1 MLRYQI
7 KCVAYMRMC
16 VHPSQTIMAAAYL
29 TTAYRLCFLVVLLML
44 LCSICVHHYIY
55 IFTLVTLQITYIYL
69 ERKYKQVLPINKKAV
84 LITGR
89 DTGKS

>member
-1 MLRYQI
+1 
-7 KCVAYMRMC
+7 MRMC

-44 LCSICVHHYIY
+44 LYSICVHHYIY

-84 LITGR
+84 LITGC